1 MPATV
6 SAQCAVC
13 ATHDQHPLFH
23 VREMYFGTGETF
35 DYFECRECG
44 TLQIREIPPDL
55 ARHYPEHYYSFAGT
69 PPKPRPALESRLR
82 RRRTDAW
89 LGHGGALG
97 GVLGRLGRRR
107 EYFDWFR
114 GIPLSSESHILDV
127 GCGGG
132 SLLLKMRKDGFAHL
146 AGLDP
151 YIRERIDY
159 GGGLVIEKR
168 ALAEEARR
176 FDLVM
181 LHHAFEHVADP
192 AATMAEIARRLA
204 PGGHALIRLPI
215 AGGYAWR
222 KYRQHWYALDAP
234 RHLFIPTL
242 RAMHLLAVRA
252 GLTIRR
258 VFFDSDVGQFLASEA
273 YQRDIPLVEQMRS
286 PPRLRS
292 EAELAQLR
300 LLAERLNLAGDGDS
314 GGFVLARADA

>member
-1 MPATV
+1 MPTTV
-6 SAQCAVC
+6 TAQCVAC
-13 ATHDQHPLFH
+13 GTQDQHASFC
-23 VREMYFGTGETF
+23 VREMYFGTQEQF
-35 DYFECRECG
+35 EYFECRECG
-44 TLQIREIPPDL
+44 TLQIGAVPPDL
-55 ARHYPEHYYSFAGT
+55 ARHYPEDYYSFAGSV
-69 PPKPRPALESRLR
+69 PKPRSALESALR
-82 RRRTDAW
+82 RRRSDAW
-89 LGHGGALG
+89 LGHGGALA

-114 GIPLSSESHILDV
+114 GLPLSTDSSILDV

-132 SLLLKMRKDGFAHL
+132 SLLLKMRKDGFARL

-151 YIRERIDY
+151 YLRERIDC
-159 GGGLVIEKR
+159 GGGLAIEKR
-168 ALAEEARR
+168 SLAEETRR

-181 LHHAFEHVADP
+181 LHHSFEHMSDP
-192 AATMAEIARRLA
+192 AGSLAEIARCLA

-234 RHLFIPTL
+234 RHLFIPTV

-258 VFFDSDVGQFLASEA
+258 VFFDSDTGQFLASEA
-273 YQRDIPLVEQMRS
+273 YQRDIPLIEQMRA

-292 EAELAQLR
+292 EAELAGLR
-300 LLAERLNLAGDGDS
+300 ALAMQLNLAGDGDS
-314 GGFVLARADA
+314 GGFVLARPAP

>member
-1 MPATV
+1 MPLTV
-6 SAQCAVC
+6 SARCAIC
-13 ATHDQHPLFH
+13 ETLDEHPLFH
-23 VREMYFGTGETF
+23 VREMYFGTRESF
-35 DYFECRECG
+35 DYFECRDCG
-44 TLQIREIPPDL
+44 TVQIRTVPPDL
-55 ARHYPEHYYSFAGT
+55 ARHYPEDYYSFAGAV
-69 PPKPRPALESRLR
+69 PKPRSALESALR
-82 RRRTDAW
+82 RRRSEAW
-89 LGHGGALG
+89 LGNG

-114 GIPLSSESHILDV
+114 GMPLSTASSILDV

-132 SLLLKMRKDGFAHL
+132 SLLLKMRKDGFANL
-146 AGLDP
+146 SGLDP

-159 GGGLVIEKR
+159 GGGLTIEKHS
-168 ALAEEARR
+168 LTEETRR

-181 LHHAFEHVADP
+181 LHHAFEHMSDP
-192 AATMAEIARRLA
+192 AGTMAEIARHLA
-204 PGGHALIRLPI
+204 PGGHALIRLPV

-234 RHLFIPTL
+234 RHLFVPTL

-258 VFFDSDVGQFLASEA
+258 VFFDSDTGQFLASEA
-273 YQRDIPLVEQMRS
+273 YQRDIPLVEQMRA

-292 EAELAQLR
+292 DEELAQLR
-300 LLAERLNLAGDGDS
+300 LLAEQLNRAGDGDS